1 MPDPGT
7 ERRLPMPGG
16 RYRLER
22 CIGVGGMSEVWRG
35 FDEALARP
43 VAVKLITRQQASD
56 DACYQRRPARTR

>member
-1 MPDPGT
+1 
-7 ERRLPMPGG
+7 MPGG

-56 DACYQRRPARTR
+56 DARYQRRPARTR